1 MELHLLVSDYP
12 GAGMDISTS
21 STRWARE
28 ILSNLNVTHLYI
40 GYTLDDGNGAEFLR
54 NNPDLIPKFVQ
65 VMAFNS
71 KEEALLNS
79 ALFDLGYTFENR
91 YWSN

>member
-21 STRWARE
+21 SIHWAKE
-28 ILSNLNVTHLYI
+28 IMSKLNVTHLYI
-40 GYTLDDGNGAEFLR
+40 GYALDDGIGVDLLR
-54 NNPDLIPKFVQ
+54 NSPLPKFVQ
-65 VMAFNS
+65 VIAFNS

-91 YWSN
+91 YWSK